1 MRVLVIGIAGVLLC
15 GITPAHGGEISHG
28 HVHCALNGLNI
39 GDMSMTLHS
48 ASPEA
53 KRLVQS
59 IVDRIGIQ
67 NDFLLQEATFK
78 TSTPMAFADIKGGSI
93 RRIVFD
99 REIFDSKNLN
109 FTLAATLGHEI
120 GHHINSDLAAIKR
133 PDHVEELRADFF
145 GGYVVHM
152 LGGTS
157 ADATA
162 LTKHFSEKGSKSH
175 PPKKQRYEAF
185 LAGWTHGEDMRRKQL
200 ERCSVKWIGGAF
212 NKDDQT
218 CRIATSCG
226 ARDNPVRIACENDD
240 GDWNWQN

>member
-1 MRVLVIGIAGVLLC
+1 MRAFVIGIVGVVFC
-15 GITPAHGGEISHG
+15 GITPAYGGETGHG
-28 HVHCALNGLNI
+28 HTHCALNGLDI
-39 GDMSMTLHS
+39 GDMKMTLHS

-78 TSTPMAFADIKGGSI
+78 TSTPMAFADIKGGSV
-93 RRIVFD
+93 RRIVID

-120 GHHINSDLAAIKR
+120 GHHINSDLVGVKR
-133 PDHVEELRADFF
+133 PDHVEELRADFY

-152 LGGTS
+152 LGGS
-157 ADATA
+157 RSDATA
-162 LTKHFSEKGSKSH
+162 LTRHFSEKGSKSH
-175 PPKKQRYEAF
+175 PPRKQRYEAF
-185 LAGWTHGEDMRRKQL
+185 LAGWTHGEDMRLKQGGQ
-200 ERCSVKWIGGAF
+200 CGVKWIGDAF
-212 NKDDQT
+212 DKDDQV

-226 ARDNPVRIACENDD
+226 TKDIPIRFACENDD
-240 GDWNWQN
+240 GNWIWQD